1 MRHIYFDH
9 AATTATDPKI
19 VKSMLEYM
27 TSEFGNPSSI
37 HYFGRRTRR
46 AVAESRQNV
55 AALIGAEPEEIFFT
69 SGGSESDNFALKGIA
84 FANKERGNHI
94 ITTCIEHHAILHTC
108 EWLEKEGF
116 KVSYLP
122 VDANGK
128 VDIAAIK
135 AAVTDKTILIS
146 VMFANNEVGTIEPI
160 AKIGAFARQ
169 AGIYFH
175 TDAVQAVGHVEIDV
189 KNLNIDLLSL
199 SGHKLYGPK
208 GIGALYI
215 RRGVKIETVQHGGA
229 QERGMRAGTENVPGI
244 VGLGLA
250 ARKAGAD
257 LVEENNRLTGLRDKL
272 IHVIES
278 EIPDVKLNG
287 HRQDRLPGNVNF
299 SFSGI
304 DGEPLLLNLD
314 MQGIAASSGSACM
327 AGSMEPSH
335 VLLAMGLTSEMAQSS
350 LRLTLGRENTDA
362 NIDTLLELLPKIV
375 KKIRSL
381 KNNC

>member
-1 MRHIYFDH
+1 V
-9 AATTATDPKI
+9 T
-19 VKSMLEYM
+19 
-27 TSEFGNPSSI
+27 
-37 HYFGRRTRR
+37 
-46 AVAESRQNV
+46 
-55 AALIGAEPEEIFFT
+55 
-69 SGGSESDNFALKGIA
+69 
-84 FANKERGNHI
+84 
-94 ITTCIEHHAILHTC
+94 
-108 EWLEKEGF
+108 
-116 KVSYLP
+116 YLP
-122 VDANGK
+122 VDADGK

-189 KNLNIDLLSL
+189 KKLNIDLLSL

-278 EIPDVKLNG
+278 EIPAVKLNG

-350 LRLTLGRENTDA
+350 LRLTLGRENTDD